1 MAYVF
6 GVVGII
12 SFFLFVAIE
21 SLGLFSVL
29 KTEHQN
35 RKALRKA
42 LEEDDNQMIHLP
54 VEGGESL

>member
-1 MAYVF
+1 MAYGF
-6 GVVGII
+6 GVVGIMSMMPI
-12 SFFLFVAIE
+12 IAIE
-21 SLGLFSVL
+21 SLGLLSVL

-54 VEGGESL
+54 MEGGESL